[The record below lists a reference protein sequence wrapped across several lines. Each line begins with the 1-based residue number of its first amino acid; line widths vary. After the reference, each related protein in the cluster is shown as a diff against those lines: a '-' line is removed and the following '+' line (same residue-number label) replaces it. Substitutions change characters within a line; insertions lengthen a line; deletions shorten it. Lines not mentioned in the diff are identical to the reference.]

1 MNCAMPCARLQLRVT
16 GPTASGLRRLT
27 SQIRRAKNS
36 TGSSFCAATDWITWQ
51 SDCDSSLV
59 RSRCG
64 TIAAPR
70 LGGTGGCSGA
80 SSSTLPPLATH
91 LLKQS
96 RLDCTVPFA
105 RPAAGLPG
113 TCGGYAL
120 AVRAAHFLATSAVT
134 ADALPFMHPTA
145 MQTNPT
151 SALSN
156 FTWAN
161 MVYPKAKHRGLTIA
175 GLTVSVAV
183 LAGHRHCPVL
193 LRLASRYVS
202 SPAGRGIAHSSLFH
216 ESQPKSELPGRG
228 SRC

>member
-1 MNCAMPCARLQLRVT
+1 
-16 GPTASGLRRLT
+16 
-27 SQIRRAKNS
+27 
-36 TGSSFCAATDWITWQ
+36 
-51 SDCDSSLV
+51 
-59 RSRCG
+59 
-64 TIAAPR
+64 
-70 LGGTGGCSGA
+70 
-80 SSSTLPPLATH
+80 
-91 LLKQS
+91 

-161 MVYPKAKHRGLTIA
+161 MVYPKAKHRALTIHGRERSSSA
-175 GLTVSVAV
+175 RCQMHKLTA
-183 LAGHRHCPVL
+183 A
-193 LRLASRYVS
+193 
-202 SPAGRGIAHSSLFH
+202 
-216 ESQPKSELPGRG
+216 E
-228 SRC
+228 